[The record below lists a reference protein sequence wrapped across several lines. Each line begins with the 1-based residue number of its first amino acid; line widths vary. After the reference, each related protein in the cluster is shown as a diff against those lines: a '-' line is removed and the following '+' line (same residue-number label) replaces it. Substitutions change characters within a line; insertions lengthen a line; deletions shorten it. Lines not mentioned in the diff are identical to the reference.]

1 MVLGVIREA
10 RLMGKVV
17 NFLEVRFTESC
28 KRGIFLEK
36 VFGWLLNINDIFM
49 VLGVIRD
56 VVEE

>member
-28 KRGIFLEK
+28 KRGIFLEE
-36 VFGWLLNINDIFM
+36 VFG
-49 VLGVIRD
+49 
-56 VVEE
+56 